1 METTGTGQ
9 SAAYMHSTHDRAD
22 FDIEALPERPQKR
35 ALKTNE
41 SYAEEWKYGSKARVI
56 KYYLMYIMAGLIIG
70 GIIGTVIGYQYD
82 PYNPMSLQKTSFGTL
97 LFTSSK

>member
-9 SAAYMHSTHDRAD
+9 PATYVHSTHDRTS

-41 SYAEEWKYGSKARVI
+41 SYAKEWNYGSKARVI
-56 KYYLMYIMAGLIIG
+56 KYYLMYIMAGFIIG
-70 GIIGTVIGYQYD
+70 GIIGTVIGVCVRYA
-82 PYNPMSLQKTSFGTL
+82 GR
-97 LFTSSK
+97 